1 MLVLEKQTSEGLK
14 LAYLQM
20 LKSGCLLRVWSSA
33 LQPPSTI
40 HFPIFTEEG
49 CLGGLVVACKESQNI
64 SLVLGRSARD

>member
-20 LKSGCLLRVWSSA
+20 LKSGCLPRVWSSA
-33 LQPPSTI
+33 LQPSSTI

-49 CLGGLVVACKESQNI
+49 CLGG
-64 SLVLGRSARD
+64 